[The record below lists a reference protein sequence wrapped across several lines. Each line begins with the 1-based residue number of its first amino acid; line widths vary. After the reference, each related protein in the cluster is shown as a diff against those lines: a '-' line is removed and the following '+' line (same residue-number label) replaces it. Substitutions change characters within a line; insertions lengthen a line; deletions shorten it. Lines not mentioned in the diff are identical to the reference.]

1 MAVRFHNAARDGFLE
16 PLKEATR
23 RDLNTPDAEGLSPT
37 LMAASRGH
45 LEALRLCV
53 SRGGDPERTDLWGNS
68 ALHLAAGAG
77 HLECVAFLADMDAGL
92 WALDNNFH
100 SALELAA
107 LRANSDCV
115 ALLDAAIA
123 DKGRKDPRGVTRAKE
138 KARREAEKR
147 VGETTKLQEK
157 HQKRMERTAAAASGT
172 QGRAAAPA
180 VGSRRGFGTF
190 GTFGTFAR
198 IQAKLK
204 IGTVSRA
211 GGQKEAGGDG
221 EMGEELGKSGGGWEK
236 AAGGSLP
243 EEPHSEEDASE
254 ESVFNRP
261 GLGNMVFR
269 RNFLSGGAYNVDS
282 ESVRGQRNAT
292 PASSSS
298 SAATGAGSAER
309 PGALPAHREGGGSS
323 SLALQAMW
331 DMLDEEGEPASGD
344 GEEMPWEDAELGL
357 DDNGG
362 GGGGDDDD
370 DCGPL
375 DAFLASAGAEEFAPA
390 CRRERLDL
398 EAMLL
403 CSEGDLATLGMP
415 LGPRKRVMAAVDK
428 RRRALATPAGVARDT
443 KL

>member
-269 RNFLSGGAYNVDS
+269 RNFLSGGA
-282 ESVRGQRNAT
+282 
-292 PASSSS
+292 
-298 SAATGAGSAER
+298 
-309 PGALPAHREGGGSS
+309 SS

-357 DDNGG
+357 DDNGGG

>member
-1 MAVRFHNAARDGFLE
+1 MSVNAGTQALVAAFADVISAAAAPITTTVPSANAG
-16 PLKEATR
+16 
-23 RDLNTPDAEGLSPT
+23 DAMRACGS
-37 LMAASRGH
+37 
-45 LEALRLCV
+45 
-53 SRGGDPERTDLWGNS
+53 GDPERTDLWGNS

-77 HLECVAFLADMDAGL
+77 HLECVSFLADMDAGL

-123 DKGRKDPRGVTRAKE
+123 DRGRKDPRGVTRAKE

-157 HQKRMERTAAAASGT
+157 HQKRMERTAAASGT

-180 VGSRRGFGTF
+180 VGSRRGF

-211 GGQKEAGGDG
+211 GGQKEAGGAGGAG
-221 EMGEELGKSGGGWEK
+221 ETGGETGDDAEPGKRGDGWEK
-236 AAGGSLP
+236 AAGGSML
-243 EEPHSEEDASE
+243 EEQHSEEDASQ

-282 ESVRGQRNAT
+282 ESVRGQRNAA

-298 SAATGAGSAER
+298 SADATGAASSER
-309 PGALPAHREGGGSS
+309 PGALLAHREDGGSS
-323 SLALQAMW
+323 ALALQAMW

-344 GEEMPWEDAELGL
+344 GVEMPWEDAELDL

-362 GGGGDDDD
+362 GGDGDGGGDGGDD

-403 CSEGDLATLGMP
+403 CSEGDLATLGLP